1 MAVKLL
7 LDNQEVITDS
17 SQEIKITRENP
28 YFTLSDSYTLDV
40 AIPLSILQNRKFF
53 GSIQRIEKKREYREF
68 ACRLYCANALL
79 MEGTARII
87 QSTELEVKVQLACGV
102 SALKMSSE
110 QEGTSTA

>member
-28 YFTLSDSYTLDV
+28 YITLSDSYTLDV

-79 MEGTARII
+79 MEGTARI
-87 QSTELEVKVQLACGV
+87 V
-102 SALKMSSE
+102 
-110 QEGTSTA
+110 